1 MNIAAISD
9 LHGDLRIDLP
19 KNLDYLFIA
28 GDIVPLRYHAYSKV
42 SKDWFE
48 DEFLTWCM
56 DQGIIKNIF
65 IIAGNH
71 DFYLERHGDEFK
83 KNMYDMSDGKI
94 IYLDNELWE
103 NDDLVVYG
111 TPLCKVFGNWA
122 FMIPQEKIKEEF
134 DKVPVFPSTKP
145 SFILSH
151 DAPYGVSDV
160 LLQKNCWWAD
170 GSHIGNKALR
180 ELIERTKPDYNLHG
194 HLHSTNHDV
203 EMLGNTEIRCVS
215 ILNEDYKIA
224 YEPTILTV

>member
-28 GDIVPLRYHAYSKV
+28 GDIVPLRYQAYSKV

-103 NDDLVVYG
+103 N
-111 TPLCKVFGNWA
+111 
-122 FMIPQEKIKEEF
+122 KEEF